1 MHLSAASWRRRE
13 PIRCPAGF
21 ACRCLA
27 GLCHPLSLWHV
38 HTAVPVCLPR
48 VGRPRDRQ
56 SAGGPTLDG
65 TTNVW
70 PSGNVTIVAHQGE
83 IGGPVVGPV
92 VVDHSGRFS
101 INLPSGIYT
110 LVQADVAGQ
119 PKTVT
124 IRPGEY
130 AHVILWQAV
139 P

>member
-1 MHLSAASWRRRE
+1 M
-13 PIRCPAGF
+13 
-21 ACRCLA
+21 
-27 GLCHPLSLWHV
+27 
-38 HTAVPVCLPR
+38 
-48 VGRPRDRQ
+48 
-56 SAGGPTLDG
+56 
-65 TTNVW
+65 
-70 PSGNVTIVAHQGE
+70 
-83 IGGPVVGPV
+83 GPV

-101 INLPSGIYT
+101 INLPSGTYT

>member
-1 MHLSAASWRRRE
+1 MNRSAALLGSLAAVLLAFATLSACGTSTPPSPSASPESGVR
-13 PIRCPAGF
+13 G
-21 ACRCLA
+21 
-27 GLCHPLSLWHV
+27 
-38 HTAVPVCLPR
+38 TAK
-48 VGRPRDRQ
+48 

-92 VVDHSGRFS
+92 VADHSGRFS
-101 INLPSGIYT
+101 INLPSGTYT

>member
-1 MHLSAASWRRRE
+1 VNRSAALLGSLAAVLLAFATLSACGTSTPPSPSASPESGVR
-13 PIRCPAGF
+13 G
-21 ACRCLA
+21 
-27 GLCHPLSLWHV
+27 
-38 HTAVPVCLPR
+38 TAK
-48 VGRPRDRQ
+48 

-92 VVDHSGRFS
+92 VADHSGRFS
-101 INLPSGIYT
+101 INLPSGTYT